1 MVISIELDFRD
12 SLTIHL
18 TNKSSCTHSKAHL
31 QSFQARQSLCFMAIG
46 RVACNGQPQKYTIK
60 ERHRIKVVWI
70 HRLSTMGLPMS
81 TESGSTELKQ
91 VGKVCLHTEGDAFEH
106 GRPFFP
112 LKSTMLS
119 AFEWHMQL

>member
-46 RVACNGQPQKYTIK
+46 RVACNGQPQKYTFRARHLIK
-60 ERHRIKVVWI
+60 AVWI
-70 HRLSTMGLPMS
+70 HRLSSMGLPMDNIR
-81 TESGSTELKQ
+81 KI
-91 VGKVCLHTEGDAFEH
+91 H
-106 GRPFFP
+106 
-112 LKSTMLS
+112 
-119 AFEWHMQL
+119 